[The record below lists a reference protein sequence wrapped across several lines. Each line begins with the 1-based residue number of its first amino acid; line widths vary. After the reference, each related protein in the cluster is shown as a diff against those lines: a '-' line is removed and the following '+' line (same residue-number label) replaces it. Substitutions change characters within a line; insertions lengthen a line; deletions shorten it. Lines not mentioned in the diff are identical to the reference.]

1 MVFQMVHVMAA
12 HSTLTAAV
20 FRKARRITITLPQSA
35 FLALQ
40 DRSDHEGRSLS
51 NLAAYLLESS
61 LDRPENQRLYGRAVG

>member
-1 MVFQMVHVMAA
+1 MVFHMVRVMAA
-12 HSTLTAAV
+12 VSTLTAPA

-40 DRSDHEGRSLS
+40 DRSDDEGRSLS

-61 LDRPENQRLYGRAVG
+61 LERPENHRLYGRAIG